1 MIGTTISH
9 YRITGKLGEGG
20 MGVVYRAEDT
30 RLQRTVALKVLPGD
44 SVSPADRERFL
55 REAQSAAQVHH
66 PNICPIFEV
75 DEDQGRLFFVMA
87 LVEGPSLRTLLKQG
101 PVPIERTVE
110 IAAQVA
116 SGLDAAHR
124 QGVIHR
130 DIKSANIVEGLYGQP
145 CILDFG
151 LALRSD
157 ASRLTRTGGF
167 VGTPAYMSPE
177 QAEGRTVDHRTDLW
191 SLGVVLYEL
200 LTGELPF
207 RRDGELPTLY
217 AIVNENP
224 KPPSALRPGVPPVL
238 DELVLKCLAKDPA
251 HRYQSA
257 VELSERLRQIQ
268 AGLSTANPTVTLD
281 RSLSVLSTKP
291 GRKRL
296 WIGAAV
302 AALLVVSGG
311 LYWRL
316 HPPGGALPEQKEVVV
331 LPLAVIGPDEP
342 LRAVTDGLTETV
354 TAKLSQLEQFQGK
367 LTVVPA
373 SEVRAR
379 KIASAEEARKAFGAN
394 LVISGSAQETGGRVL
409 CILNLINAQTLR
421 QIASRTVSLDSH
433 NLLDLRDGAVTSV
446 VDLLELRL
454 SAEAD
459 GAVKAGE
466 TGAPA
471 AYAHYLRG
479 RGYLARYDQPGN
491 VDRALAS
498 LQDAVKQDPNYALA
512 HAALAEAYWWKA
524 KMTNDTHWAERALE
538 SGQKA
543 VNLNPGLVVA
553 RVKLGEIY
561 NDSGRLDDAIREHLK
576 ALEIS
581 PGNAEAYRMLGLDYS
596 AAGRYSEAEAAFQ
609 EAVKRRP
616 TDWEGRLL
624 LGIFY
629 YQRGRYAE
637 AKAAYEGALKLTP
650 DNELLIRNLAGVH
663 MRLGQYAEA
672 SRLIQKTLATGTST
686 RGYNMLGIAYYYQR
700 RFSEAASAL
709 ESSLDIDNSI
719 YTTWGNAGTVYRW
732 IPGSGSRAQAAFQ
745 RAIEL
750 AQKAQRITPA
760 DNNIHANLAE
770 YYSKLGDRENA
781 LAEIQAIPETA
792 RRPYMAR
799 IALAYEMLGD
809 RKHAIDTVRTQAVD
823 ASALS
828 DLRNDPDLEKLWKD
842 PEFQSVIRTSQASS
856 VR

>member
-30 RLQRTVALKVLPGD
+30 RLQRTVALKVLPGE
-44 SVSPADRERFL
+44 SVSPADRERFI

-101 PVPIERTVE
+101 PVPIERAVE

-130 DIKSANIVEGLYGQP
+130 DIKCANIVEGLYGQP

-177 QAEGRTVDHRTDLW
+177 QAEGRPVDHRTDLW

-238 DELVLKCLAKDPA
+238 DELVLTCLAKEPA
-251 HRYQSA
+251 NRYQSA
-257 VELSERLRQIQ
+257 AELSERLRQIQ
-268 AGLSTANPTVTLD
+268 AGMASGQPTVTLD
-281 RSLSVLSTKP
+281 RPARPLRRRRT
-291 GRKRL
+291 GL
-296 WIGAAV
+296 WIAV
-302 AALLVVSGG
+302 AAALTLVSAAA
-311 LYWRL
+311 LWRWL
-316 HPPGGALPEQKEVVV
+316 PTRVPEQKEVVV
-331 LPLAVIGPDEP
+331 LPLTVIGPEEP
-342 LRAVTDGLTETV
+342 LRALTDGLTETI
-354 TAKLSQLEQFQGK
+354 TAKLTQLEQFQGK

-379 KIASAEEARKAFGAN
+379 KIASAEQARAAYGAN
-394 LVISGSAQETGGRVL
+394 LVISGSAQQTGTRVE
-409 CILNLINAQTLR
+409 CTLNLINAQTLR
-421 QIASRTVSLDSH
+421 QVASRSIILDAG
-433 NLLDLRDGAVTSV
+433 NLLALRDGAVSGV
-446 VDLLELRL
+446 IDLLELRL
-454 SAEAD
+454 TAEAT

-466 TGAPA
+466 TGAPE
-471 AYAHYLRG
+471 AYAQYLRG
-479 RGYLARYDQPGN
+479 RGYLARYDVPGN
-491 VDRALAS
+491 VDRALES

-512 HAALAEAYWWKA
+512 YAALAEAYWWKA
-524 KMTNDTHWAERALE
+524 KLTNDRHWADRALE
-538 SGQKA
+538 YAEKS
-543 VNLNPGLVVA
+543 VSMNPKLVVA

-561 NDSGRLDDAIREHLK
+561 SDSGRVQDAIREHK
-576 ALEIS
+576 QALQIA

-596 AAGRYSEAEAAFQ
+596 AAGRYSEAEAAYL
-609 EAVKRRP
+609 EAVKLRP
-616 TDWEGRLL
+616 TNWNGFML

-637 AKAAYEGALKLTP
+637 AKTAYEKALALTP
-650 DNELLIRNLAGVH
+650 DSALVTRNLAGVH

-672 SRLIQKTLATGTST
+672 SRLIQQTLEKAPSA
-686 RGYNMLGIAYYYQR
+686 RGYNTLGIAYYYER
-700 RFSEAASAL
+700 RFQEASSAL
-709 ESSLDIDNSI
+709 ESALDIDSSI
-719 YTTWGNAGTVYRW
+719 YTIWGNLGTVYRW
-732 IPGSGSRAQAAFQ
+732 MPGSSAKAKAAFG

-750 AQKAQRITPA
+750 GGKAMRITPS
-760 DNNIHANLAE
+760 DNSIHANLAE
-770 YYSKLGDRENA
+770 YYAKLGQKQDA
-781 LAEIQAIPETA
+781 LAQIQAIPEGS

-799 IALAYEMLGD
+799 IALAYELSGE
-809 RKHAIDTVRTQAVD
+809 RKQAVETVRSLLVD

-828 DLRNDPDLEKLWKD
+828 DIRNDPDLEKLWKD
-842 PEFQSVIRTSQASS
+842 PDIQSI
-856 VR
+856 VRAFTAQPRKN

>member
-44 SVSPADRERFL
+44 SVTAADRERFL

-66 PNICPIFEV
+66 PNICPIYEV
-75 DEDQGRLFFVMA
+75 DEENGRLFFVMA
-87 LVEGPSLRTLLKQG
+87 LVEGPSLRSLLKQG
-101 PVPIERTVE
+101 PIPVERAIE

-116 SGLDAAHR
+116 SGLDAAHS

-130 DIKSANIVEGLYGQP
+130 DIKSANVVEGLYGQP

-151 LALRSD
+151 LALRAD

-177 QAEGRTVDHRTDLW
+177 QAEGGAVDHRTDLW

-207 RRDGELPTLY
+207 RRDTELTTLY
-217 AIVNENP
+217 AIVHETP
-224 KPPSALRPGVPPVL
+224 KPPSALRPGLPAAL
-238 DELVLKCLAKDPA
+238 DELVLKCLAKAPGQ
-251 HRYQSA
+251 RFQSA
-257 VELSERLRQIQ
+257 AELGERLRQIQ
-268 AGLSTANPTVTLD
+268 AGLSSAHPTVTLD
-281 RSLSVLSTKP
+281 RTRPVLAAP
-291 GRKRL
+291 PNRARIWL
-296 WIGAAV
+296 ALAVVLAIAAGAH
-302 AALLVVSGG
+302 
-311 LYWRL
+311 WRL
-316 HPPGGALPEQKEVVV
+316 RQPGADLPEQKEVVV
-331 LPLAVIGPDEP
+331 LPLSVIGPEEP
-342 LRAVTDGLTETV
+342 LRAVTDGLTETI

-379 KIASAEEARKAFGAN
+379 KITSAEAARKAYGAN
-394 LVISGSAQETGGRVL
+394 LVISGSAQQTGARVQ

-421 QIASRTVSLDSH
+421 QVASRTITLDSG
-433 NLLDLRDGAVTSV
+433 NLLALRDGAVTSV

-454 SAEAD
+454 SADAN

-471 AYAHYLRG
+471 AYAQYLRG
-479 RGYLARYDQPGN
+479 RGYLARYDLQGN

-524 KMTNDTHWAERALE
+524 KMTNDRHWADRALE
-538 SGQKA
+538 SGEKA
-543 VNLNPGLVVA
+543 VQLNPTLVVA

-561 NDSGRLDDAIREHLK
+561 SDSGRVDDAIREHLK

-616 TDWEGRLL
+616 TDWEGRML

-637 AKAAYEGALKLTP
+637 AKSAYLSALKLTP

-672 SRLIQKTLATGTST
+672 SSLIQKTLATGSST

-719 YTTWGNAGTVYRW
+719 YTTWGNLGTVYRW
-732 IPGSGSRAQAAFQ
+732 VPGSESKAQAAFQ

-750 AQKAQRITPA
+750 AEKAQRITPA

-770 YYSKLGDRENA
+770 YHAKLGDQKKA

-828 DLRNDPDLEKLWKD
+828 DLRNDPDLAKLWKD
-842 PEFQSVIRTSQASS
+842 PEFQSAIRASQSTAAH
-856 VR
+856 